1 MIRFLNKTTTTFSA
15 MLVTGLVLG
24 AKGGQA
30 AGGTS
35 FNDIARNVNES
46 IAELPG
52 LVTGVAYLVGIV
64 MGITGIFKLKD
75 HVDNPSQTPLKEGAI
90 RLVAGGALF
99 ALPVVYDAMLTTIG
113 TTNNFVRPAM
123 LNRSEFNVR

>member
-1 MIRFLNKTTTTFSA
+1 MIRFLNAKTTALYAALLTGA
-15 MLVTGLVLG
+15 MT
-24 AKGGQA
+24 ASTAAQA
-30 AGGTS
+30 TS
-35 FNDIARNVNES
+35 FNDIARNINDSV
-46 IAELPG
+46 AELPG
-52 LVTGVAYLVGIV
+52 LVTGVAYLIGIV

-99 ALPVVYDAMLTTIG
+99 ALPIIYEAMLTTIG
-113 TTNNFVRPAM
+113 TTNTFVRPAM

>member
-1 MIRFLNKTTTTFSA
+1 MIRFLN
-15 MLVTGLVLG
+15 
-24 AKGGQA
+24 AKMTLCYA
-30 AGGTS
+30 AFIAGVFTAPS
-35 FNDIARNVNES
+35 VYAQNTNFNDIARNINDSV
-46 IAELPG
+46 AELPG

-99 ALPVVYDAMLTTIG
+99 ALPIIYDAMLNTIG
-113 TTNNFVRPAM
+113 NTSTSNVRPAV
-123 LNRSEFNVR
+123 LNRLEFKVR

>member
-1 MIRFLNKTTTTFSA
+1 
-15 MLVTGLVLG
+15 V
-24 AKGGQA
+24 
-30 AGGTS
+30 
-35 FNDIARNVNES
+35 
-46 IAELPG
+46 AELPG

-99 ALPVVYDAMLTTIG
+99 ALPIVYDAMLNTIG
-113 TTNNFVRPAM
+113 TTNNFVRAPS
-123 LNRSEFNVR
+123 LNRAEFNVR

>member
-1 MIRFLNKTTTTFSA
+1 MIRFLNAKTTAFYATLLTGALFAPSA
-15 MLVTGLVLG
+15 
-24 AKGGQA
+24 AQA
-30 AGGTS
+30 QSAVS
-35 FNDIARNVNES
+35 FNDIARNINNSV
-46 IAELPG
+46 AELPG
-52 LVTGVAYLVGIV
+52 LVTGIAYLVGIV

-99 ALPVVYDAMLTTIG
+99 ALPIIYDAMLTTIG
-113 TTNNFVRPAM
+113 TTNNSVRPAL

>member
-1 MIRFLNKTTTTFSA
+1 MIRFLNTQMTTFYA
-15 MLVTGLVLG
+15 ALVAGLMT
-24 AKGGQA
+24 APSMAQA
-30 AGGTS
+30 QQATS
-35 FNDIARNVNES
+35 FSDIARNINNSV
-46 IAELPG
+46 AELPG

-99 ALPVVYDAMLTTIG
+99 ALPIVYDAMLTTIG
-113 TTNNFVRPAM
+113 TSNRSIHAAV

>member
-1 MIRFLNKTTTTFSA
+1 MIRFLNKKTTAFYAALLTGALLAPSAAQAQAVSFS
-15 MLVTGLVLG
+15 
-24 AKGGQA
+24 
-30 AGGTS
+30 
-35 FNDIARNVNES
+35 DIARNINNSV
-46 IAELPG
+46 AELPG
-52 LVTGVAYLVGIV
+52 LVTGIAYLVGIV

-99 ALPVVYDAMLTTIG
+99 ALPIIYDAMLTTIG
-113 TTNNFVRPAM
+113 TTNNSIRPAL

>member
-1 MIRFLNKTTTTFSA
+1 MIRFLNTQSLTFSA
-15 MLVTGLVLG
+15 ALMAGLIVSSTARAQG
-24 AKGGQA
+24 VNF
-30 AGGTS
+30 S
-35 FNDIARNVNES
+35 EIARNINDSV
-46 IAELPG
+46 AELPG

-99 ALPVVYDAMLTTIG
+99 ALPIVYEAMLSTIG
-113 TTNNFVRPAM
+113 TTNNYVRPAT
-123 LNRSEFNVR
+123 LNRAEFNVR

>member
-1 MIRFLNKTTTTFSA
+1 MIRFLNTKTTAFCAAFIVGASSSA
-15 MLVTGLVLG
+15 KAQSMN
-24 AKGGQA
+24 
-30 AGGTS
+30 
-35 FNDIARNVNES
+35 FNDIARNINDSV
-46 IAELPG
+46 AELPG
-52 LVTGVAYLVGIV
+52 LVTGLAYLVGIV

-99 ALPVVYDAMLTTIG
+99 ALPILYDAMLTTIG
-113 TTNNFVRPAM
+113 TTNNFVRPAL

>member
-1 MIRFLNKTTTTFSA
+1 MIRFLNTQMTIVSA
-15 MLVTGLVLG
+15 ALIAGVLT
-24 AKGGQA
+24 APTAAQA
-30 AGGTS
+30 QATNFG
-35 FNDIARNVNES
+35 DIARNINDSV
-46 IAELPG
+46 AELPG
-52 LVTGVAYLVGIV
+52 LVTGIAYLVGIV

-99 ALPVVYDAMLTTIG
+99 ALPIVYDAMLTTIG
-113 TTNNFVRPAM
+113 TSSRSIRPAM

>member
-1 MIRFLNKTTTTFSA
+1 MIRFLNAQTTAFSGA
-15 MLVTGLVLG
+15 LVAG
-24 AKGGQA
+24 ALSAPAAAQA
-30 AGGTS
+30 TS
-35 FNDIARNVNES
+35 FNDIARNINES
-46 IAELPG
+46 VAELPG

-99 ALPVVYDAMLTTIG
+99 ALPIVYDAMLTTIG
-113 TTNNFVRPAM
+113 TTNTFVRPAM
-123 LNRSEFNVR
+123 LHRSEFNVR